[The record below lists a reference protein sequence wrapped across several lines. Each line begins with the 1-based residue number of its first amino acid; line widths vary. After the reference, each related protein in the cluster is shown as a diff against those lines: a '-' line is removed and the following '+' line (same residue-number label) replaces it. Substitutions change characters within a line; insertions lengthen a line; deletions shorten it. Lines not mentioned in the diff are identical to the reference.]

1 MKGHIGAQR
10 LALPV
15 LTPASLWEKSGR
27 WQAAGDELM
36 KLRFVSFVFAH
47 DLMRC
52 RDRRGTEFCLGPTH
66 EEAIT
71 DLVASVLSSHKQLPW
86 MLYQVRRLGANVDSH
101 LLTM

>member
-1 MKGHIGAQR
+1 MKGRIGAQR

-15 LTPASLWEKSGR
+15 LTPATLWEKSGR

-36 KLRFVSFVFAH
+36 KLRCCNFVFARE
-47 DLMRC
+47 LMCC

-86 MLYQVRRLGANVDSH
+86 MLYQVSRGGVLAVIC
-101 LLTM
+101 